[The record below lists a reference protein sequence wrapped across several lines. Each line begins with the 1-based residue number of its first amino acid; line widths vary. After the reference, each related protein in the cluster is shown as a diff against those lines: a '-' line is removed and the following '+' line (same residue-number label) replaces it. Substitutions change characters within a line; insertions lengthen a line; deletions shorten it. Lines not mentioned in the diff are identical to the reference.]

1 MNRLLF
7 ILLLSFVAGIT
18 IAQKKVAPVPAKSAI
33 IDLLSNCTVSSM
45 EGHIAHKCDLAYD
58 HRILAQNVDKLVSPF
73 RNRTETSC
81 WQSEFWG
88 KWFTSAV
95 LAYRYHP
102 TTELKLKLDSAV
114 AGLIATQ
121 TPDGYIGNYAADKH
135 LQSWDIWGRKY
146 CMLGLLAWYDV
157 TKDKKCL
164 QATRLVADHLIKE
177 LTDRKEKIVLQGN
190 HKGMAASSVL
200 EPICLLY
207 NYTNEQRYLDFALE
221 IVRQWETPEG
231 PQLISKANVNVG
243 ERFLP
248 KPSPQTWYSK
258 NQGQKAYE
266 MMSCYEGL
274 LELYRITCK
283 KEYLVAVETTW
294 QNILD
299 TEINIV
305 GSGAS
310 TETWFGGKKL
320 QTRPIAHYQETCVTA
335 TWIKL
340 SHQLFRLTGAVKY
353 ADAIENSYYNALIGS
368 MTADGSDW
376 SKYTP
381 VNGERMHGSE
391 QCGMGLNCCTASG
404 PRALFLLPNT
414 IVMSELSG
422 VRVNYFI
429 PGNYLLNSPRK
440 QSMEVSQS
448 GDYPVSGKTT
458 IRLKIQKPEQ
468 FELKIRIPEWSL
480 KNSVKVDG
488 QEVPNVQRGEYL
500 TVNRLWK
507 DSDEVTLE
515 LDMRTRIQKLDDSGD
530 FLALVRGPLVLARD
544 ARLGGSSVDESIT
557 PIANKEGYL
566 DLQVEPSPG
575 DFWVKGRA
583 RFQLESY
590 TEKGADPVELNLCDY
605 ASAGLTYTP
614 ESRFRIWFQQRYD
627 PRKN

>member
-1 MNRLLF
+1 MNRIVIQTLLV
-7 ILLLSFVAGIT
+7 LLSLSSS
-18 IAQKKVAPVPAKSAI
+18 AQKKAPQAKLYEPVA
-33 IDLLSNCTVSSM
+33 DLLRTCTVTAM
-45 EGHIAHKCDLAYD
+45 EGHIAHKCDLAYE

-102 TTELKLKLDSAV
+102 TPGLKLKLDSA
-114 AGLIATQ
+114 ATGLLATQ
-121 TPDGYIGNYAADKH
+121 TSDGYIGNYAPGKH

-157 TKDKKCL
+157 TREKRWL
-164 QATRLVADHLIKE
+164 QATRLVADHLIRE
-177 LTDRKEKIVLQGN
+177 LTDRNEKIVVQGN

-207 NYTNEQRYLDFALE
+207 NYTNDQRYLDFALE

-231 PQLISKANVNVG
+231 PQLISKANIPVG

-258 NQGQKAYE
+258 DQGQKAYE

-274 LELYRITCK
+274 LELYRITGT
-283 KEYLVAVETTW
+283 KEYLTAVEATW

-340 SHQLFRLTGAVKY
+340 SHQLFRLTGASKY
-353 ADAIENSYYNALIGS
+353 ADAIESSYYNALLGS

-414 IVMSELSG
+414 VAMSETSG
-422 VRVNYFI
+422 VRVNYFV
-429 PGNYLLNSPRK
+429 PGSYVMNSPGK
-440 QSMEVSQS
+440 QAIEVAQS

-458 IRLKIQKPEQ
+458 IRMKIGNPEQ
-468 FELKIRIPEWSL
+468 FDLKIRIPEWSL
-480 KNSVKVDG
+480 KSVVKVDG
-488 QEVPNVQRGEYL
+488 EEVKGVRRGEYL
-500 TVNRLWK
+500 VINKRWSNGT
-507 DSDEVTLE
+507 EVMVE
-515 LDMRTRIQKLDDSGD
+515 LDMRTRIQKSDDPND

-544 ARLGGSSVDESIT
+544 ARLGGVSVDESIT

-566 DLQVEPSPG
+566 NLLVEPSSG
-575 DFWVKGRA
+575 DFWFKGKA

-590 TEKGADPVELNLCDY
+590 TEKGADPVYLYLCDY

>member
-1 MNRLLF
+1 MNRSLFTLLF
-7 ILLLSFVAGIT
+7 LLSAGICLS
-18 IAQKKVAPVPAKSAI
+18 QKKVSQTNGHVAVR
-33 IDLLSNCTVSSM
+33 DLLGNSTVLKM
-45 EGHIAHKCDLAYD
+45 EGHIGHQCDLAYEN
-58 HRILAQNVDKLVSPF
+58 RILAQNQEKLVAPF
-73 RNRTETSC
+73 RNRTEASC

-102 TTELKLKLDSAV
+102 TPGLKLKLDSAV
-114 AGLIATQ
+114 AGLISTQ
-121 TPDGYIGNYAADKH
+121 TPDGYIGNYADDKH

-157 TKDKKCL
+157 TKEKKCL
-164 QATRLVADHLIKE
+164 QATRLLADHLIKE

-190 HKGMAASSVL
+190 HRGMAASSVL

-207 NYTNEQRYLDFALE
+207 NFTNEQRYLDFALE

-274 LELYRITCK
+274 LELYRITGTP
-283 KEYLVAVETTW
+283 EYLKAVEATW

-353 ADAIENSYYNALIGS
+353 ADAIENAYYNALLGS

-414 IVMSELSG
+414 IVMGELSG
-422 VRVNYFI
+422 VRVNYFV
-429 PGNYLLNSPRK
+429 PGSYALNSPRK
-440 QSMEVSQS
+440 QPIEISQS
-448 GDYPVSGKTT
+448 GDYPVSGKT
-458 IRLKIQKPEQ
+458 ILRLKISKPEQ

-488 QEVPNVQRGEYL
+488 LEVPNVQRGEYL

-515 LDMRTRIQKLDDSGD
+515 LDMRTKIQKLDDPND
-530 FLALVRGPLVLARD
+530 FLALIRGPLVLARD
-544 ARLGGSSVDESIT
+544 ARLGGASVDESIA
-557 PIANKEGYL
+557 PITNKEGYL
-566 DLQVEPSPG
+566 DLQVAPANSDYWITG
-575 DFWVKGRA
+575 KA
-583 RFQLESY
+583 LFQLESY
-590 TEKGADPVELNLCDY
+590 TEKGADPVYLNLCDY
-605 ASAGLTYTP
+605 SSAGSTYTP